1 MKEGRVRR
9 VQPQLHPRKRPALRH
24 LVRRVPGPAALV
36 IGPADELAV
45 RLPVRVG
52 RGPQRLRFRPDEA
65 KAAVP
70 LQLAAMPA
78 VDEAIIGPWL
88 ADTGGKRHDAFA
100 SLCPTVSSTI
110 GHASMREATAPPPS
124 RSHRTITSTQR
135 HR

>member
-45 RLPVRVG
+45 RPPIRVG
-52 RGPQRLRFRPDEA
+52 RSPQRLRFRPDEA

-70 LQLAAMPA
+70 LQLAAMAA
-78 VDEAIIGPWL
+78 VDETIIGPWL
-88 ADTGGKRHDAFA
+88 ADKGGKRHAAFA
-100 SLCPTVSSTI
+100 SPCPTVASAI
-110 GHASMREATAPPPS
+110 GPASIREATVLTRS
-124 RSHRTITSTQR
+124 RSPR
-135 HR
+135 